1 MISVCIAAYNGEKYL
16 AQQLDSILVQLDEQ
30 DEVILSDDGSDDG
43 TLTIIKDYAEK
54 DARIRLI
61 DGPRSGVIANFE
73 QAIKE
78 AQGDYI
84 FLADQDDVWFP
95 EKVAETLTF
104 FEKSPKIDMVVSDL
118 VIVDE
123 GLKMIRPSYFEYR
136 KIKSGFWS
144 NILRNSYIGA
154 GMCFRGQMKKQIL
167 PIPRRV
173 PMHDMWIGLL
183 AEHTK
188 SSAFLW
194 EPLTYYRRH
203 DGNVSE
209 IATTTSFIQQIKWRT
224 VLLYLLFKRIVFK
237 K

>member
-1 MISVCIAAYNGEKYL
+1 MISVCIATYNGEKYL

-30 DEVILSDDGSDDG
+30 DEVILSDDGSSDD
-43 TLTIIKDYAEK
+43 TLTIIRDYAEK
-54 DARIRLI
+54 DGRIRLI
-61 DGPRSGVIANFE
+61 EGPRSGVIANFE

-95 EKVAETLTF
+95 EKVAETLAF
-104 FEKSPKIDMVVSDL
+104 FEKSPKIDIVVSDL

-136 KIKSGFWS
+136 KIKTGFWA
-144 NILRNSYIGA
+144 NILKNSYIGA
-154 GMCFRGQMKKQIL
+154 GLCFRSRMKKKIL
-167 PIPRRV
+167 PIPHKV

-183 AEHTK
+183 AEQTK
-188 SSAFLW
+188 SSAFLQK
-194 EPLTYYRRH
+194 PLTYYRRH
-203 DGNVSE
+203 DENVSE
-209 IATTTSFIQQIKWRT
+209 IATTTSFIQQIKWRSD
-224 VLLYLLFKRIVFK
+224 LLYLLFKRIILK

>member
-1 MISVCIAAYNGEKYL
+1 MISVCIAVYNGEKYL

-43 TLTIIKDYAEK
+43 TLTILKNYAEK
-54 DARIRLI
+54 DARIYLI
-61 DGPRSGVIANFE
+61 EGPRSGVIANFE

-84 FLADQDDVWFP
+84 FLADQDDVWLP
-95 EKVAETLTF
+95 EKVAETLAF
-104 FEKSPKIDMVVSDL
+104 FERSPEIDVVVSDL

-136 KIKSGFWS
+136 KIKSGFWP

-154 GMCFRGQMKKQIL
+154 GMCFRGRMKEQIL
-167 PIPRRV
+167 PIPRKV

-183 AEHTK
+183 AEYAK
-188 SSAFLW
+188 SGSFLQK
-194 EPLTYYRRH
+194 PLTYYRRH
-203 DGNVSE
+203 DENVSE
-209 IATTTSFIQQIKWRT
+209 IATSSSFIRQLNWRAT
-224 VLLYLLFKRIVFK
+224 LLYLLFKRIILK